1 MYPNM
6 EKKLFK
12 HLMKKRN
19 VGALISRQYVQAKAR
34 KIAQR
39 QCLEKFCGNFFE
51 FFVRCICLFVLIK
64 FQYILNALKAQLVG
78 VLIF

>member
-39 QCLEKFCGNFFE
+39 QCFECSFFPRLLFDKKF
-51 FFVRCICLFVLIK
+51 K
-64 FQYILNALKAQLVG
+64 FK
-78 VLIF
+78 